1 MGALAS
7 AAKKVVKW
15 VGNCIEKVI
24 SWWSPHKEKVNNITY
39 NYIMVNQ
46 YVIINAQD
54 QKTVLEIMG
63 IKKEKDEL
71 EGISSANYMNLSYA
85 DRERLDQL
93 LDQRDY

>member
-39 NYIMVNQ
+39 NFIMGNQ

-63 IKKEKDEL
+63 IKKEKDQL

>member
-46 YVIINAQD
+46 YVVINAQD